1 MQILVIG
8 GTGMVGSQVTRD
20 LLARGAAVKVL
31 TRSPERVKLLPAG
44 AAPVVGDLSQ
54 AGSLQAVL
62 NGIDAVFLNIALSP
76 DETEQGLAAV
86 AAIQKSSARKVI
98 YMSVHQLEAGAHI
111 PHFGAKLPIEKAV
124 RESGLAYTLLRPNN
138 FFQNDLAS
146 KEALVK
152 FGIYPQPMGNV
163 GLSRVDVRDI
173 AEAAAISLLERGH
186 EGKVYSLV
194 GPDVLT
200 GDETARIY
208 SRHLGREIKYAG
220 DDLDAW
226 SRQVSRFIPEWMVHD
241 LRIMYESFQQKG
253 LRATPQEVAE
263 LSSVLGHAPRSFDGF
278 VSELTKSWS

>member
-1 MQILVIG
+1 
-8 GTGMVGSQVTRD
+8 MVGSQVTRD

-31 TRSPERVKLLPAG
+31 TRSPEKVKLLPAG
-44 AAPVVGDLSQ
+44 AASVVGDLSQ
-54 AGSLQAVL
+54 AGSLQAPL

-86 AAIQKSSARKVI
+86 ATIQKSSAQKVI

-138 FFQNDLAS
+138 FFQNDSAS

-253 LRATPQEVAE
+253 LRATPREVAE
-263 LSSVLGHAPRSFDGF
+263 LSGVLGHAPRSFDGF
-278 VSELTKSWS
+278 VSELTKSWR